1 MDEKVA
7 RVIAAYQT
15 RAETEAALP
24 DAQRNV
30 DELLLPIG
38 RAAATFVNL
47 LIKEAGAKAVL
58 EIGTSYGY
66 STIWLAEAVRETG
79 GRLTTLELHAYK
91 AEHASEQLA
100 RAGLAEHVD
109 VVVGDATETLTR
121 SSGPFDFVLLD
132 LWKSLYVPCFDAFY
146 PKLSAGAFV
155 VADNMLFPPSARE
168 AAAAY
173 RARVRAAAGMTS
185 VLLPI
190 GSGLELSRFR

>member
-24 DAQRNV
+24 DDQRNV

-38 RAAATFVNL
+38 RAAAIFVNL